1 MTIKRV
7 IRNDTNQAMFDVP
20 PGTVGRANDDG
31 GDKLKVTWS
40 DGSWGVYK
48 RKSLEIDDER

>member
-7 IRNDTNQAMFDVP
+7 IRNATNQAMFDVP
-20 PGTVGRANDDG
+20 PGTVGRVIDDG

-48 RKSLEIDDER
+48 RTSLEIGE

>member
-20 PGTVGRANDDG
+20 PRTVGRAVDDG

-48 RKSLEIDDER
+48 RESLDFCE

>member
-1 MTIKRV
+1 MKQIRV

-20 PGTVGRANDDG
+20 PGTVGRVIDDG
-31 GDKLKVTWS
+31 KPVLNVTWS

-48 RKSLEIDDER
+48 RECLEIGE